1 MRRRPVRRR
10 DLLHCSIFAPH
21 ESELAEAVALFM
33 DKDEKGA
40 IGTFVSKSLDDT
52 RQLLNKEVRVQ
63 ALLQIARLMRLM
75 YRHAAVNARAEAG
88 GQSDGGRR

>member
-1 MRRRPVRRR
+1 
-10 DLLHCSIFAPH
+10 LHCSIFAPH

-63 ALLQIARLMRLM
+63 ALLQIARRMCLM
-75 YRHAAVNARAEAG
+75 YTHAAVSARAEAG